1 MKNRSEWQNKKY
13 AQFWVRQVEKY
24 GFDEYCKGLC
34 KMVEKS
40 KPSSVYEMAIGT
52 GWPFAITLHEK
63 GILVAGSDISERLI
77 KKLADRY
84 PGIKGS
90 VASYDNINL
99 AFEFKYDLV
108 YCFRSTWYFPDIIKA
123 IDTMVNLTKK
133 GGGIVIFDIMNS
145 DSDYIK
151 KMICLHKFSFPITIL
166 KNSIKIIA
174 NFLFKKAYLIQD
186 PFNIHELPVSAKFI
200 EQYLEAKN
208 IPFQKYSINQVID
221 PLDKDFINHSQ
232 YNSKVIFELYIP

>member
-1 MKNRSEWQNKKY
+1 VKNRSEWQNKKY
-13 AQFWVRQVEKY
+13 SLFWNSQVVKY
-24 GFDEYCKGLC
+24 GFDQYCKGLC

-40 KPSSVYEMAIGT
+40 QPSSVYEMAIGT
-52 GWPFAITLHEK
+52 GWPFAITFHEK
-63 GILVAGSDISERLI
+63 GMIVEGSDISEFLI
-77 KKLADRY
+77 KTLTDRY

-90 VASYDNINL
+90 IASYDNINL
-99 AFEFKYDLV
+99 DLEFKYDLV

-123 IDTMVNLTKK
+123 IDTMIHLAKR

-151 KMICLHKFSFPITIL
+151 NIIYLHKLCFPITIL

-174 NFLFKKAYLIQD
+174 NFFFKKGYLIQD
-186 PFNIHELPVSAKFI
+186 PLNIHELPVSAKLI

-208 IPFQKYSINQVID
+208 IQFQKYSINQVIN
-221 PLDKDFINHSQ
+221 PLDKNFINYGQ
-232 YNSKVIFELYIP
+232 YNSKIVFELKIP